1 VTLPPPW
8 PFQNSPKFLIAV
20 HKSAEKRKKG
30 GGFVRRERVMSIRF
44 REESEMTI
52 PRKQQISLQHTRLY
66 HCTSR
71 CVRRAFLCGKDRF
84 TGKDFEHR
92 RQWIEDRLVELTSIF
107 AIEILAYAV
116 MHNHYHVVLR
126 VAVEKCAR
134 LSDKDVVERWGQL
147 FSVPEDGVNELELRE
162 WRCRL
167 ASISWFMRCINEPL
181 ARRANREDDCTG
193 RFWEG
198 RFKLQALLDDTAL
211 LKCMVYVDLNP
222 VRSGLVRVAEDA
234 RHTSLRARID
244 GRDAHLVAFSDK
256 RSSNSERIAI
266 EQREYM
272 NLVRWSAGRVRSRR
286 RSRAPPGCADVL
298 ARMHLSHEQWVR
310 EIAHYGRWYYRAVG
324 SVTSV
329 ERYCSHLGQRWLKG
343 AGRSRVCPA

>member
-1 VTLPPPW
+1 
-8 PFQNSPKFLIAV
+8 
-20 HKSAEKRKKG
+20 
-30 GGFVRRERVMSIRF
+30 
-44 REESEMTI
+44 
-52 PRKQQISLQHTRLY
+52 
-66 HCTSR
+66 
-71 CVRRAFLCGKDRF
+71 
-84 TGKDFEHR
+84 
-92 RQWIEDRLVELTSIF
+92 
-107 AIEILAYAV
+107 

-134 LSDKDVVERWGQL
+134 LSDKEVVERWGRL
-147 FSVPEDGVNELELRE
+147 FSVPDDGVNERELRE
-162 WRCRL
+162 WRSRL

-198 RFKLQALLDDTAL
+198 RFKLQALLDETAL

-222 VRSGLVRVAEDA
+222 VRSGLVRLAEDA

-244 GRDAHLVAFSDK
+244 GRDAHLVAFRDN
-256 RSSNSERIAI
+256 RSSTSEWIAI

-286 RSRAPPGCADVL
+286 RSRAPSGCAHVL
-298 ARMHLSHEQWVR
+298 ARMQLSHEQWVR

-329 ERYCSHLGQRWLKG
+329 EQYCSHLGQRWLKG